1 LSKERARRR
10 EAREADSARRV
21 AEARARTERE
31 IGARRRRERRAT
43 AIRALLPRRRRWS
56 RRTRE
61 QRAITAVVL
70 LAVAVAAYVLLDSWA
85 PRVGVVLLALLATP
99 AIVTMIL
106 DRSTR

>member
-1 LSKERARRR
+1 VSKERAQRR

-31 IGARRRRERRAT
+31 IEARRRRARRT
-43 AIRALLPRRRRWS
+43 AALRSLLPRRRRWS

-61 QRAITAVVL
+61 QRAITVVVL
-70 LAVAVAAYVLLDSWA
+70 LAIAVGAYVLLDSWA

-99 AIVTMIL
+99 AVVTMIL

>member
-1 LSKERARRR
+1 MSRERARRR
-10 EAREADSARRV
+10 EVREADTARRI

-31 IGARRRRERRAT
+31 IATRRRRERRT
-43 AIRALLPRRRRWS
+43 AAVRSLLPRGRRWS

-61 QRAITAVVL
+61 QRAITVVVL
-70 LAVAVAAYVLLDSWA
+70 LAVAVGAYVLLDSWP

-99 AIVTMIL
+99 AVVTMIL

>member
-1 LSKERARRR
+1 MSKERARRR

-31 IGARRRRERRAT
+31 IEARRRRARRT
-43 AIRALLPRRRRWS
+43 AALRSLLPRRRRWS

-61 QRAITAVVL
+61 QRAITVVVL
-70 LAVAVAAYVLLDSWA
+70 LAVAVGAYVLLDSWA

-106 DRSTR
+106 GRSTR

>member
-1 LSKERARRR
+1 MSKERAQRR

-21 AEARARTERE
+21 ADARARTGRE
-31 IGARRRRERRAT
+31 IEARRRRARRT
-43 AIRALLPRRRRWS
+43 AALRSLLPRRRRWS

-61 QRAITAVVL
+61 QRAITVVVL
-70 LAVAVAAYVLLDSWA
+70 LAIAVGAYVLLDSWA

>member
-1 LSKERARRR
+1 VSKERAQRR

-31 IGARRRRERRAT
+31 IEARRRHARRT
-43 AIRALLPRRRRWS
+43 AALRSLLPRRRRWS

-61 QRAITAVVL
+61 QRAITVVVL
-70 LAVAVAAYVLLDSWA
+70 LAIAVGAYVLLDSWA

>member
-1 LSKERARRR
+1 VSKERARRR
-10 EAREADSARRV
+10 EAREADTARRV
-21 AEARARTERE
+21 AESRARTDRE
-31 IGARRRRERRAT
+31 AVARRRKARRT
-43 AIRALLPRRRRWS
+43 AAFRSVVPKNRRWS

>member
-1 LSKERARRR
+1 MSKERARRR
-10 EAREADSARRV
+10 EAREADTARRV

-31 IGARRRRERRAT
+31 IVARRRRTRRT
-43 AIRALLPRRRRWS
+43 AALRSLLPRRQRWS

-61 QRAITAVVL
+61 QRAITVVVL
-70 LAVAVAAYVLLDSWA
+70 LAIAVGAYVLLDSWA
-85 PRVGVVLLALLATP
+85 PRIGVVLLALLATP

>member
-10 EAREADSARRV
+10 EARVADTARRV

-31 IGARRRRERRAT
+31 IAARRRRERRT
-43 AIRALLPRRRRWS
+43 AAVRSLLPRRRRWS

-61 QRAITAVVL
+61 QRAIIAVVL

>member
-1 LSKERARRR
+1 MSKERARRR
-10 EAREADSARRV
+10 EVRAADTARRV

-31 IGARRRRERRAT
+31 IEARRRRTRRT
-43 AIRALLPRRRRWS
+43 AALRSLLPRRRRWS

-61 QRAITAVVL
+61 QRAITVVVL
-70 LAVAVAAYVLLDSWA
+70 LAIAVGAYVLLDSWA
-85 PRVGVVLLALLATP
+85 PRIGVVLLALLATP

>member
-1 LSKERARRR
+1 VSKERARRR
-10 EAREADSARRV
+10 EAREADTARRV

-31 IGARRRRERRAT
+31 IEVRRRRERRSA
-43 AIRALLPRRRRWS
+43 AVRALLPRRRWS

-61 QRAITAVVL
+61 QRAITVVVL
-70 LAVAVAAYVLLDSWA
+70 LAVAVGAYVLLDSWA

-106 DRSTR
+106 GRSTR

>member
-1 LSKERARRR
+1 MSKERAQRR

-31 IGARRRRERRAT
+31 IEARRRRARRT
-43 AIRALLPRRRRWS
+43 AALRSLLPRRRRWS

-61 QRAITAVVL
+61 QRAITVVVL
-70 LAVAVAAYVLLDSWA
+70 LAIAVGAYVLLDSWA
-85 PRVGVVLLALLATP
+85 PRIGVVLLALLATP

>member
-1 LSKERARRR
+1 MSKERAQRR

-21 AEARARTERE
+21 AEARARTGRE
-31 IGARRRRERRAT
+31 IEARRRRARRT
-43 AIRALLPRRRRWS
+43 AALRSLLPHRRRWS

-61 QRAITAVVL
+61 QRAITVVVL
-70 LAVAVAAYVLLDSWA
+70 LAIAVGAYVLLDSWA
-85 PRVGVVLLALLATP
+85 PRVGIVLLALLATP

>member
-1 LSKERARRR
+1 MSKERAQRR

-31 IGARRRRERRAT
+31 IEARRRRARRT
-43 AIRALLPRRRRWS
+43 AALRSLLPRRRRWS

-61 QRAITAVVL
+61 QRAITVVVL
-70 LAVAVAAYVLLDSWA
+70 LAIAVGAYVLLDSWA

>member
-1 LSKERARRR
+1 VSKERARRR
-10 EAREADSARRV
+10 EARTAETARRV
-21 AEARARTERE
+21 EAARARTERE
-31 IGARRRRERRAT
+31 IGSRRRRQRRAT
-43 AIRALLPRRRRWS
+43 AVRSLLPRGRRWS

-61 QRAITAVVL
+61 QRAIIVVVL
-70 LAVAVAAYVLLDSWA
+70 LAVAVAAYVLLDSWL

>member
-1 LSKERARRR
+1 VSKERARRR
-10 EAREADSARRV
+10 EAREADTARRV

-31 IGARRRRERRAT
+31 IEVRRRRERRT
-43 AIRALLPRRRRWS
+43 AAVRALRPRRRRWS

-61 QRAITAVVL
+61 QRAITVVVL
-70 LAVAVAAYVLLDSWA
+70 LAVAVGAYVLLDSWA

-99 AIVTMIL
+99 AVVTMIL

>member
-1 LSKERARRR
+1 MSKERAQRR

-31 IGARRRRERRAT
+31 IEARRRNARRT
-43 AIRALLPRRRRWS
+43 AALRSLLPRRRRWS

-61 QRAITAVVL
+61 QRAITVVVL
-70 LAVAVAAYVLLDSWA
+70 LAIAVGAYVLLDSWA

>member
-1 LSKERARRR
+1 MAE
-10 EAREADSARRV
+10 SARRV

-31 IGARRRRERRAT
+31 IVARRRRERRTT
-43 AIRALLPRRRRWS
+43 AVRSLLPRRRRWS

-61 QRAITAVVL
+61 QRAITAVAL
-70 LAVAVAAYVLLDSWA
+70 LAVALAAYVLLDSWA

-106 DRSTR
+106 GRSTR

>member
-1 LSKERARRR
+1 VRS
-10 EAREADSARRV
+10 V
-21 AEARARTERE
+21 V
-31 IGARRRRERRAT
+31 
-43 AIRALLPRRRRWS
+43 PRRRRWS

-61 QRAITAVVL
+61 QRAIIVVVL

>member
-1 LSKERARRR
+1 VSKERARRR

-31 IGARRRRERRAT
+31 IEARRRRDRRT
-43 AIRALLPRRRRWS
+43 AALRSLLPRRRRWS

-61 QRAITAVVL
+61 QRAITVVVL
-70 LAVAVAAYVLLDSWA
+70 LAVAVGAYVLLDSWA

>member
-1 LSKERARRR
+1 MSKERARRR
-10 EAREADSARRV
+10 EVREADTARRI

-31 IGARRRRERRAT
+31 IDARRHRERRT
-43 AIRALLPRRRRWS
+43 AAVRSLRPRGRRWS

-61 QRAITAVVL
+61 QRAITVVVL
-70 LAVAVAAYVLLDSWA
+70 LAVGVGAYVLLDSWA
-85 PRVGVVLLALLATP
+85 PRIGVVLLALLATP

>member
-10 EAREADSARRV
+10 EVREADSARRV
-21 AEARARTERE
+21 AESRVRTDKQNE
-31 IGARRRRERRAT
+31 ARRRKARRT
-43 AIRALLPRRRRWS
+43 AAFRSLVPKSRRWS

-70 LAVAVAAYVLLDSWA
+70 LAIAIAAYVLLDSWG
-85 PRVGVVLLALLATP
+85 PRIGVVLLALIATP
-99 AIVTMIL
+99 AIMTMIL